1 MCNILGIEKTR
12 TTVMHPQSD
21 GMVERYN
28 RTIGHMLASFVAKHQ
43 RNWDEYIPMLLMAYR
58 SSTHETTGVSP
69 CKMMFGR
76 EINLPIDLLLG
87 KPESQKYQSATEFA
101 YELENRIDEI
111 HDFAREHMQNS
122 SKRMKRN
129 YDHNIF
135 NNNYSKGDKVWYYKA
150 ERRPGLYP
158 KFQRPWIGP
167 ITIIDRI
174 NDVLYRIKIGPKSK
188 PRVVHHNKLKPY
200 RGDN

>member
-1 MCNILGIEKTR
+1 MQI
-12 TTVMHPQSD
+12 
-21 GMVERYN
+21 
-28 RTIGHMLASFVAKHQ
+28 
-43 RNWDEYIPMLLMAYR
+43 
-58 SSTHETTGVSP
+58 SSE
-69 CKMMFGR
+69 
-76 EINLPIDLLLG
+76 
-87 KPESQKYQSATEFA
+87 
-101 YELENRIDEI
+101 
-111 HDFAREHMQNS
+111 
-122 SKRMKRN
+122 RMKRS

-174 NDVLYRIKIGPKSK
+174 NDALYRIKIGPKSK

-200 RGDN
+200 RGDNWPVAISLCVCSFVNKFVIVSLY